1 MPVFEEEDMN
11 KRIIVAVFIGLAALL
26 LANCGAQDVAT
37 TASDAGTTV
46 SQTAGQLSKASLG
59 ELTAQLPSIETAID
73 AGNTEEARAAF
84 SAFLG
89 AWDALKT
96 QATAAAPENAAAIQT
111 AMDSVK
117 QTLVD
122 TPTPNAADV
131 KAALAE
137 LETQFTNFGNSLK

>member
-1 MPVFEEEDMN
+1 MN
-11 KRIIVAVFIGLAALL
+11 KRVLVAVFIGLAALL
-26 LANCGAQDVAT
+26 LANCGAADVAT

-84 SAFLG
+84 TSFLG

-117 QTLVD
+117 RTLVD
-122 TPTPNAADV
+122 APTPNAADV

>member
-1 MPVFEEEDMN
+1 MN
-11 KRIIVAVFIGLAALL
+11 KRILVAVFIGLAALL
-26 LANCGAQDVAT
+26 LANCGAGDVAT
-37 TASDAGTTV
+37 TASEAGTTV
-46 SQTAGQLSKASLG
+46 SQTASELSKASLG

-84 SAFLG
+84 STFLG

-96 QATAAAPENAAAIQT
+96 QATAVAPESAAAIQT

-117 QTLVD
+117 QALVD

-131 KAALAE
+131 KAALDE
-137 LETQFTNFGNSLK
+137 LELQFTNFGNTLK